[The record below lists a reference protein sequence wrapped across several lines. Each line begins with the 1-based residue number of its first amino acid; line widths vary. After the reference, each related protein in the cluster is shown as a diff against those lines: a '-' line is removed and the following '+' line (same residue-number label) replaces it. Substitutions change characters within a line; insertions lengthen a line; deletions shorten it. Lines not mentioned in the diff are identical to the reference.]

1 MPTMGR
7 PREFDRDVALQ
18 AAMLVFWR
26 KGFLATSVNDLCDAM
41 GIRSPSLYAAFGSK
55 ENVYVEAVQLYNG
68 IANSLIWNHIGDGP
82 SVQERMRKLLQ
93 AAAEVLPG
101 ESEKP
106 AGCMV
111 NLATVG
117 EECPG
122 AVPDTLRQAR
132 LDVLARVHAGLKRGV
147 GVGELP
153 RSTNVDRLAR
163 FYVGV
168 VQGMAIQAYDGATRA
183 ELEGVARMAMS
194 AWPAS
199 S

>member
-1 MPTMGR
+1 
-7 PREFDRDVALQ
+7 
-18 AAMLVFWR
+18 MLVFWR
-26 KGFLATSVNDLCDAM
+26 KGFLATSMNDLCDAM

-55 ENVYVEAVQLYNG
+55 EDVYVEAVQLYNG
-68 IANSLIWNHIGDGP
+68 IARSLIWNHVGDGP
-82 SVQERMRKLLQ
+82 TVRESMRKLLL

-101 ESEKP
+101 EAGKP

-122 AVPDTLRQAR
+122 AVPETVKRAR
-132 LDVLARVHAGLKRGV
+132 LDELALLRAGLKRGV
-147 GVGELP
+147 SVGELP

-163 FYVGV
+163 FYHGV
-168 VQGMAIQAYDGATRA
+168 VQGMAIQAYDGAGRA
-183 ELEGVARMAMS
+183 ELRDVAEIAMG

-199 S
+199 R